1 MAASLRA
8 GTGIKRDQ
16 SSRYVQMPLEFAS
29 GLTER
34 HPTLLACCH
43 ESAVRC
49 VRPMKAI
56 AADMDMSSSDLGR
69 RLSPSEGDPRRLSVD
84 DLVRLIDAT
93 GDLSPIYWLI
103 EKFAID
109 DEARQRRAQA
119 ELAKQLPGLIAL
131 LKQVGVAS

>member
-1 MAASLRA
+1 
-8 GTGIKRDQ
+8 
-16 SSRYVQMPLEFAS
+16 
-29 GLTER
+29 
-34 HPTLLACCH
+34 
-43 ESAVRC
+43 
-49 VRPMKAI
+49 MKAI

>member
-1 MAASLRA
+1 
-8 GTGIKRDQ
+8 
-16 SSRYVQMPLEFAS
+16 SSE
-29 GLTER
+29 
-34 HPTLLACCH
+34 
-43 ESAVRC
+43 
-49 VRPMKAI
+49 
-56 AADMDMSSSDLGR
+56 
-69 RLSPSEGDPRRLSVD
+69 LSRKLKPSNGDPRRLSVD

-131 LKQVGVAS
+131 LKQVGVGS

>member
-1 MAASLRA
+1 MKPLIR
-8 GTGIKRDQ
+8 TQ
-16 SSRYVQMPLEFAS
+16 SSAAVVLDVPVGISVEHS
-29 GLTER
+29 
-34 HPTLLACCH
+34 TLLTCVKA
-43 ESAVRC
+43 AVYGSRI
-49 VRPMKAI
+49 PLKAI
-56 AADMDMSSSDLGR
+56 AAESGMTSSE
-69 RLSPSEGDPRRLSVD
+69 LSRKLKPSNGDPRRLSVD

-131 LKQVGVAS
+131 LKQVGVGS